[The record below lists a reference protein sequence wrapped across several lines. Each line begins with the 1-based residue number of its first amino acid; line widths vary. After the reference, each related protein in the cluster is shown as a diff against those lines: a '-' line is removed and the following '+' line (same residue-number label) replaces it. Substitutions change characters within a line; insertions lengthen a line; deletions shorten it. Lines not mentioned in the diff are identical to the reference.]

1 MNLRFL
7 VAHVLAIPVFMMSM
21 TFAQS
26 NSATHVAAE
35 LTQGKLSPAASKPG
49 DSVAVRLKDD
59 LRANGQVVL
68 KKGTVISGVVR
79 NIGRSDAKAYA
90 QSMLEVEWLVPVTDG
105 RTATSMSIA
114 LQSVTQ
120 ATVADRAD
128 REEVDP
134 FTDEIA
140 APLARTDRPIRSA
153 GGEVVASAA
162 ANPALLSMPSVVAV
176 DHQTS
181 SAIETSLDSSAP
193 EPLFKVGHGELVT
206 AGGVHESVDLFSHLN
221 NDTVITSPSR
231 NFEISSGAQMQLL
244 VGIRK

>member
-7 VAHVLAIPVFMMSM
+7 VGHVIAIPGFMMSM

-26 NSATHVAAE
+26 NSATHVAAV

-79 NIGRSDAKAYA
+79 NIGRSDTKAYA

-105 RTATSMSIA
+105 RTAGSLSIA

-120 ATVADRAD
+120 ATVADHSN
-128 REEVDP
+128 EEVDP

-140 APLARTDRPIRSA
+140 APLALTDRPGA
-153 GGEVVASAA
+153 GGRDVVTAA

-231 NFEISSGAQMQLL
+231 NFE
-244 VGIRK
+244 

>member
-7 VAHVLAIPVFMMSM
+7 VAHVIAIPVFMMSM

-59 LRANGQVVL
+59 LRSNGQVVL

-105 RTATSMSIA
+105 RTARSLSIA

-128 REEVDP
+128 EEVDP

-140 APLARTDRPIRSA
+140 APLARTDRPVRSA
-153 GGEVVASAA
+153 GGEDVASAA

>member
-7 VAHVLAIPVFMMSM
+7 GAHVIAIQVFMMSM

-79 NIGRSDAKAYA
+79 NIGRSDTKAYA

-105 RTATSMSIA
+105 RTARSLSIA

-120 ATVADRAD
+120 ATVADHPN
-128 REEVDP
+128 EEVDP

-140 APLARTDRPIRSA
+140 APLARLDRPV
-153 GGEVVASAA
+153 GGGRDVTAA